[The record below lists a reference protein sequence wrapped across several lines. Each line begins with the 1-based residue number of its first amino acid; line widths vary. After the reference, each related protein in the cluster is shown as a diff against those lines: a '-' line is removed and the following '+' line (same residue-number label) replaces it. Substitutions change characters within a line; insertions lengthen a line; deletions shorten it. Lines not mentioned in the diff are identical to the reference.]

1 VAQTSALLLSELEAI
16 DGCPPERWAD
26 ISHRILKLFLSQAD
40 SLAAEQ
46 IALFDDIFM
55 RLMSRLDT
63 RSLAQLSQR
72 ISEVKCIL
80 PQSARRLAF
89 DDDES
94 VSIPI
99 LKLGRMAPDLI
110 LDVARSRGPKHR
122 LAIACRHMVD
132 SSISGVLV
140 GFGEPAVC
148 HALADNRGASLA
160 EADWARL
167 VQICESDRKLA
178 EKLKR
183 RSDVPPP
190 LKRKVLAMLEDARMR
205 SLQAMP
211 RTMRDQI
218 ESTIAAADAKEVSG
232 NSEQP
237 DYKAALASMVELG
250 RKGKLNDSTV
260 NRYAV
265 RGEYT
270 NVVAALAF
278 LSGSPI
284 EVIQP
289 LIASEDVDPL
299 VLACKASRLD
309 WATATSI
316 VKNRPG
322 FPPISVAEL
331 EKAKKTFETF
341 SLSTAQWTVR
351 F

>member
-1 VAQTSALLLSELEAI
+1 VVPTSALLLSELEAI
-16 DGCPPERWAD
+16 DGCPPERWAE
-26 ISHRILKLFLSQAD
+26 ILHRITKLFFGQAD

-55 RLMSRLDT
+55 RLMDRVDT
-63 RSLAQLSQR
+63 RSLAQLSLR
-72 ISEVKCIL
+72 LSEAKCTL

-89 DDDES
+89 DDNEA
-94 VSIPI
+94 VLIPI
-99 LKLGRMAPDLI
+99 LKSGRLAPDLI

-122 LAIACRHMVD
+122 LAIAGRLMVD
-132 SSISGVLV
+132 PSLSEVLV
-140 GFGEPAVC
+140 GFGEQAVC
-148 HALADNRGASLA
+148 HALAENLGASLT
-160 EADWARL
+160 EAGWARL
-167 VQICESDRKLA
+167 VQLCESDKRLA
-178 EKLKR
+178 EMLKR

-211 RTMRDQI
+211 RAMRDQI
-218 ESTIAAADAKEVSG
+218 AHTIAAADAKEKPG
-232 NSEQP
+232 NSVSA
-237 DYKAALASMVELG
+237 DYAAAQASMVELG

-260 NRYAV
+260 NRFAV

-278 LSGSPI
+278 LTGSPI
-284 EVIQP
+284 EMILP
-289 LIASEDVDPL
+289 LIASDDIDGL

-309 WATATSI
+309 WATASSI

-322 FPPISVAEL
+322 LPPISAAEL